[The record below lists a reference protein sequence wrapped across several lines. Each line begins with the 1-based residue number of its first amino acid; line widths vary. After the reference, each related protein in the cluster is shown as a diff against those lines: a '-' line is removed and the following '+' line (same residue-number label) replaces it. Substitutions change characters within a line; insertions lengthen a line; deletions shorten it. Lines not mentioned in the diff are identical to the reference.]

1 MRATWSVQRRKTPSN
16 RRCCWSSVCTDTYGT
31 RNKICSKKPF
41 RDNQGHLENPY
52 DLEPLRSRPSLNFS
66 EIHAGATWSLLG
78 SGSPIRQDFSD
89 YISIPNIDIRTFS
102 IWTYPGQMDI
112 QTQTR
117 DFYPSCNGPFEGFCG
132 SNFSCQFR
140 HKANQ
145 CKGKHA
151 IMSWCTAWGLF
162 VTYFHMWPSDCGKSK
177 GYEHIVKLTMCQ
189 ADIFDTPGQVTLSTS
204 HGFY

>member
-1 MRATWSVQRRKTPSN
+1 MKGSGLNSFYIVVGERLKKNPKIKTPSN

-89 YISIPNIDIRTFS
+89 YISIQNIDIRTFS

-132 SNFSCQFR
+132 SNFVSISSQ
-140 HKANQ
+140 
-145 CKGKHA
+145 
-151 IMSWCTAWGLF
+151 
-162 VTYFHMWPSDCGKSK
+162 GKS
-177 GYEHIVKLTMCQ
+177 V
-189 ADIFDTPGQVTLSTS
+189 
-204 HGFY
+204 